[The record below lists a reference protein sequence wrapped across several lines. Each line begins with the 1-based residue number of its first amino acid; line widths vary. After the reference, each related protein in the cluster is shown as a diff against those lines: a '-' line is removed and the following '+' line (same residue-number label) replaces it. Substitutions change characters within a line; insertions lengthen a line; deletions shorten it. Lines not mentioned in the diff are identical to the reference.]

1 MVEETR
7 VHRENHQPVAR
18 HWHTLSYNV
27 VSSTPRHERESNS
40 QLYVIGTDCIGSCN
54 IEIIFFKTG
63 KNLLQ
68 NIFCWKL
75 LFCIVEKLEVPKYVC
90 GAVVVVIVW

>member
-1 MVEETR
+1 MIIDI
-7 VHRENHQPVAR
+7 PVK
-18 HWHTLSYNV
+18 
-27 VSSTPRHERESNS
+27 ERSRYKK
-40 QLYVIGTDCIGSCN
+40 QYVKQSKRSEN